1 MDMQCSEEMLIDLL
15 DSFEKLENFCA
26 ARVCHACNVAFF
38 VLRDSGSIHPTKHML
53 TLSLTRHDFECCRTV
68 CFLRLNITIST
79 KWWYLVQETSSC

>member
-53 TLSLTRHDFECCRTV
+53 TLS
-68 CFLRLNITIST
+68 
-79 KWWYLVQETSSC
+79 